1 MLWTCGVSLCP
12 ECSSFYAVPL
22 EAWPALAW
30 WIVCSTCVNYAL
42 MMWCVKRSSPTL
54 VSAASALQPPLAA
67 VCALIAIAL
76 TGGAAACGAG
86 DGRCVAAPTGRDGVA
101 AWLVVCGVLAVALS
115 EPPPAPDYARLP
127 VEGGGSSGVA

>member
-1 MLWTCGVSLCP
+1 MWAGGVSLCP

-30 WIVCSTCVNYAL
+30 WILCSTCVNYAL

-76 TGGAAACGAG
+76 TGGAAACGVG
-86 DGRCVAAPTGRDGVA
+86 GGRCVAAPTVRDGVA
-101 AWLVVCGVLAVALS
+101 ACLIVCGVLAVARS
-115 EPPPAPDYARLP
+115 EPPPAADYARLP
-127 VEGGGSSGVA
+127 LEGGDPSGVA